1 MGLIKTTIFDATRI
15 RGTKFSDELAGA
27 ITMMKGWCGLEN
39 SEGQQFKEPR
49 CEPERMEAVARLA
62 ARVAHEFNNI
72 LAIIL
77 LSAEMLEDCVGRDNK
92 HVRSVIRVTSRGAEM
107 TQQLL
112 AFSRQQQLNPR
123 VLDLG
128 SLEEGIID
136 RLMQTLGETIK
147 MELRQAPDLWPVNA
161 DPVQLENVLV
171 NLAGNARDAMPLGG
185 RLVIEMANVTVEPEH
200 AGAQPDL
207 APGDYVVLAVS
218 DTGRGIKP
226 DVIERVFEPFFTT
239 KDVGEGVGLG
249 LSLVY
254 GFARQSGGH
263 VTIESQLGR
272 GTTVK
277 LYLPSAMGEV
287 TQPTPESS
295 TETC

>member
-1 MGLIKTTIFDATRI
+1 MD
-15 RGTKFSDELAGA
+15 
-27 ITMMKGWCGLEN
+27 
-39 SEGQQFKEPR
+39 
-49 CEPERMEAVARLA
+49 AVARLA
-62 ARVAHEFNNI
+62 AGVAHEFNNI

-77 LSAEMLEDCVGRDNK
+77 PSAEMLEDVVGRDNE
-92 HVRSVIRVTSRGAEM
+92 HVRSVIRAASRGAEM

-128 SLEEGIID
+128 TLAEGMIE
-136 RLMQTLGETIK
+136 RLMETLGETIK

-161 DPVQLENVLV
+161 DPTQLENVFL

-218 DTGRGIKP
+218 DTGRGIAP
-226 DVIERVFEPFFTT
+226 DMIERVFEPFFTT
-239 KDVGEGVGLG
+239 KDLGQGAGLG
-249 LSLVY
+249 LSVVY

-263 VTIESQLGR
+263 VTIDSELGR
-272 GTTVK
+272 RTTVK
-277 LYLPSAMGEV
+277 LYLSRAMGEV
-287 TQPTPESS
+287 T
-295 TETC
+295 

>member
-1 MGLIKTTIFDATRI
+1 MDAI
-15 RGTKFSDELAGA
+15 SQLAG
-27 ITMMKGWCGLEN
+27 G
-39 SEGQQFKEPR
+39 
-49 CEPERMEAVARLA
+49 
-62 ARVAHEFNNI
+62 VAHEFNNI
-72 LAIIL
+72 LATIVL
-77 LSAEMLEDCVGRDNK
+77 NAELLEDCLGKENEQ
-92 HVRSVIRVTSRGAEM
+92 VRAVLRVALRGAKM

-128 SLEEGIID
+128 SLAEGMID

-147 MELRQAPDLWPVNA
+147 MELRQTPYLWPVNA
-161 DPVQLENVLV
+161 DPIQLENALL
-171 NLAGNARDAMPLGG
+171 NLAGNARDAMPRGG

-218 DTGRGIKP
+218 DTGHGIKP

-272 GTTVK
+272 GTTMK
-277 LYLPSAMGEV
+277 LYLPRAERDIDASAAR
-287 TQPTPESS
+287 
-295 TETC
+295 ETIGQLLPCRKAV